1 MRLAAPMPVIAAGF
15 SCRDQDHRRAL
26 QSLLPGKLSRA
37 DRHQLGFRRGLIAI
51 LPDGRA
57 AARGVDE
64 AASSRAPGG
73 MALRDWQTGWQGSLG
88 WKAAFLG
95 RVVNARCDRRS
106 IAVLVSSFA
115 RTYLLNICF

>member
-1 MRLAAPMPVIAAGF
+1 MWLTVPMPVVARGF

-26 QSLLPGKLSRA
+26 QSLLSGKLSRA
-37 DRHQLGFRRGLIAI
+37 DRHHLGNRRGLNAI

-64 AASSRAPGG
+64 AASRRAPGG

-88 WKAAFLG
+88 WKAAFPI
-95 RVVNARCDRRS
+95 VCCQSDRRD
-106 IAVLVSSFA
+106 L
-115 RTYLLNICF
+115 TYLQGRRSDCLS